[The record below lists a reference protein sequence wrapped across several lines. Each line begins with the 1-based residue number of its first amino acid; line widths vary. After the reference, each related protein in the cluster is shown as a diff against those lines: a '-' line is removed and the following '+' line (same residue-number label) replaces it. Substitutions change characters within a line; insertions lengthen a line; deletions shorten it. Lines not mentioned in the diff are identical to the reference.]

1 MYINVNLIKFEA
13 LIILKYL
20 FSYMNKHDDHMKKVI

>member
-20 FSYMNKHDDHMKKVI
+20 FFIYE